1 MALSQRYEEVEAPFL
16 DKGRYTED
24 EYFALEDRSPDRWE
38 FIPTD
43 VPGMNDLRV
52 GLIRAMSGGMPD
64 HAAIMANLITALTL
78 ALRDKGNRM
87 CRVFSSDLKVHN
99 ADGRNTYPDVSVVC
113 GTLSHHRRRRDIV
126 TNPILVAEVL
136 SPSTQAGDRG
146 AKRLSYQT
154 VPTLRHV
161 LLLAA
166 DRPHVELYTREE
178 DGGRWESVTAEGNE
192 TSIVLSGLDLTL
204 ALADLYDLV
213 EFDEEEP
220 GDPDDH
226 GID

>member
-24 EYFALEDRSPDRWE
+24 EYFALEDRSPERWE

-43 VPGMNDLRV
+43 VPGMNDPRM

-78 ALRDKGNRM
+78 ALRGKGNRM
-87 CRVFSSDLKVHN
+87 CRVFSSELKVHT
-99 ADGRNTYPDVSVVC
+99 ADGRDTYADVSIVC
-113 GTLSHHRRRRDIV
+113 GSLSHHRGRRDVV

-136 SPSTQAGDRG
+136 SPSTQADDRG
-146 AKRLSYQT
+146 DKRLSYQSI
-154 VPTLRHV
+154 PTLCHV

-166 DRPHVELYTREE
+166 DRLRVELYTRVE
-178 DGGRWESVTAEGNE
+178 DGGTWVSVSAEGSE
-192 TSIVLSGLDLTL
+192 ASIALSGLDLTL

-213 EFDEEEP
+213 EFEGTE
-220 GDPDDH
+220 
-226 GID
+226 